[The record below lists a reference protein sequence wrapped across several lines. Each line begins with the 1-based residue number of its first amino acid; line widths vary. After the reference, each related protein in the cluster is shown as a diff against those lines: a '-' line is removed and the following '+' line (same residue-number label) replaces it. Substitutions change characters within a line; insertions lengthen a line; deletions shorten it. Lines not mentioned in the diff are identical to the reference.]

1 MLKII
6 QRGQFKFSRRILR
19 FHTLNNDSFSPFAN
33 IESFSDAASSLKRQ
47 NTQNIYSVLIITLE
61 ATVLKVIRIF
71 YLHQPVDKRYKPR
84 DQ

>member
-19 FHTLNNDSFSPFAN
+19 FHTLNNDSFSSFAN
-33 IESFSDAASSLKRQ
+33 IESFCVAASSKYTEHLLL
-47 NTQNIYSVLIITLE
+47 VLIIALE

-71 YLHQPVDKRYKPR
+71 LHQPVDKRYKPR
-84 DQ
+84 DP